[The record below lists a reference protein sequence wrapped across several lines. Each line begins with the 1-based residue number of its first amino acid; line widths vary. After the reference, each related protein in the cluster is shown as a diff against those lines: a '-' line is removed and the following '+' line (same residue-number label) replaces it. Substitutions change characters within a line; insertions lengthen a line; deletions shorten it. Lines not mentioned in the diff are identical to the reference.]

1 MAHRAHPLASAQE
14 ALGNLTIGE
23 GYLLRADGV
32 AVALIDL
39 TPPDLRLHDA
49 ASLERLLEHYAQVLQ
64 ACPDRCS
71 LLTTAVPL
79 DISPLLQTLTQAQT
93 RAPDIG
99 SYTILSALTDWL
111 HLAWSGLVH
120 MRTVRWMVAVPS
132 VAPEVPPAGTW
143 GELLPTTIVGQTIRL
158 TGDPVTE
165 ALTRA
170 RRLLGQFATL
180 GIEPVPSLLPAAAI
194 RLLLR
199 AALDPIAAEGQQQ
212 ITTIEAPRPLQVV
225 APENAYVRH

>member
-1 MAHRAHPLASAQE
+1 MANHARPSASAQE

-49 ASLERLLEHYAQVLQ
+49 ASLERLLEHYAQVLR

-99 SYTILSALTDWL
+99 SYTVLSAMTDWL

-120 MRTVRWMVAVPS
+120 LRAVRWMVAVPS

-143 GELLPTTIVGQTIRL
+143 GELLPTAIVGQTVRL
-158 TGDPVTE
+158 PGDPVTE

-170 RRLLGQFATL
+170 RRLLGQLATL
-180 GIEPVPSLLPAAAI
+180 GIEPAPTLIPAATI
-194 RLLLR
+194 RQLVR
-199 AALDPIAAEGQQQ
+199 AALDPIAAEGQQL
-212 ITTIEAPRPLQVV
+212 TALDAPRPLQIV
-225 APENAYVRH
+225 ATEGRHVRR